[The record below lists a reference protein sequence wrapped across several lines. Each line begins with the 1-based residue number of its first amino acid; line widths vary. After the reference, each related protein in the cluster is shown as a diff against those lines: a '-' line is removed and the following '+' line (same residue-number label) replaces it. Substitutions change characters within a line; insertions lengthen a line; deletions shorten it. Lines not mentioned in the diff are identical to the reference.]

1 MSCVDLG
8 LFIACRAGAVTTM
21 MKAFRNSAKPL
32 IFVVA
37 ISFFAWLVLDLS
49 GLTGGSGLLTQTS
62 VGKINGRAVDTRIF
76 QQAVSQATEE
86 RQRQSSEPIGIAG
99 AAQIRDQVW
108 DQFVQEA
115 LLEQE
120 YRKWGISANSDEI
133 AAVIRSTPPQQV
145 VNEPQFQTDGKF
157 DQAKYERWLASAT
170 GQQYIP
176 LLEQQYRTQLLQ
188 AKLAR
193 HIVSPLYL
201 SDAELWERF
210 RDQKEQVRIGLVT
223 IDPATIPDSV
233 IHVTQTEVEEYYNS
247 HKKELERE
255 ATAWV
260 SYITLDRRPIASDSN
275 IARERALALRA
286 EITKG
291 TAFAE
296 VARRESSDTV
306 SGNRG
311 GDLGTWRKG
320 QFDADFEKAAG
331 TLALNTVS
339 EPVPTQFGYH
349 LIEVTKRWPDSTS
362 GRHIL
367 IPIEVTGAH
376 RDQLDARADS
386 LEQLAAERL
395 DPAALDTAA
404 GVLGLPVHRV
414 GPVVKGQFSSL
425 PPDVSVWAF
434 QAKQGEVSPV
444 VESSAMYLLARLDS
458 VRGAG
463 LPALA
468 AVRAEVEGLVRAERK
483 KAEAKKLGERVRTQ
497 ALAPGGSLAGAAV
510 AAAVPYTLTSPF
522 TRVSAPF
529 NGNTAVGAAFGL
541 QPAQISP
548 PMEGGGGQFYVMQG
562 VERIAADSAEFVKEL
577 PTLRQRAL
585 EGMRQL
591 HLRQYMTALRT
602 RAVIVDNRDR
612 IYKTAAQVVA
622 ETPVQPGRAR

>member
-1 MSCVDLG
+1 
-8 LFIACRAGAVTTM
+8 M
-21 MKAFRNSAKPL
+21 MQAFRNSAKPL

-62 VGKINGRAVDTRIF
+62 VGKVNGRAVDTRVF

-133 AAVIRSTPPQQV
+133 AAVIRSSPPQQLV
-145 VNEPQFQTDGKF
+145 SEPQFQTDGKF
-157 DQAKYERWLASAT
+157 DQSKYERWLASAT
-170 GQQYIP
+170 GQQYVP

-193 HIVSPLYL
+193 HIVSALYL

-210 RDQKEQVRIGLVT
+210 RDQKEQVRVGLVT
-223 IDPATIPDSV
+223 IDPAGIPDSA
-233 IHVTQTEVEEYYNS
+233 IKVTPTEVEEYYNS

-255 ATAWV
+255 PTAWI
-260 SYITLDRRPIASDSN
+260 SFITLDRRPIASDSN
-275 IARERALALRA
+275 TARERALAARA
-286 EITKG
+286 EITQG
-291 TAFAE
+291 TSFAE

-320 QFDADFEKAAG
+320 QFDADFEKAANA
-331 TLALNTVS
+331 LALNTVS
-339 EPVPTQFGYH
+339 EPVLTQFGYH
-349 LIEVTKRWPDSTS
+349 LIEVTKRWPDSTA

-404 GVLGLPVHRV
+404 RVLGLPVQRI

-434 QAKQGEVSPV
+434 QAKKGEVSPV
-444 VESSAMYLLARLDS
+444 VETPGVYVLARIDS
-458 VRGAG
+458 IRPAG

-468 AVRAEVEGLVRAERK
+468 AIRGEVEGLVRAERK
-483 KAEAKKLGERVRTQ
+483 KSEARKLGERVRAQ
-497 ALAPGGSLAGAAV
+497 ALAPGGSLAAAAV
-510 AAAVPYTLTSPF
+510 AAAVPYTVAGPF
-522 TRVSAPF
+522 ARVGAPI
-529 NGNTAVGAAFGL
+529 NGNVAVGTAFGL
-541 QPAQISP
+541 QPAQISQP
-548 PMEGGGGQFYVMQG
+548 VEGSGGQFYVMQG
-562 VERIAADSAEFVKEL
+562 IERIAADSAEFVKDL
-577 PTLRQRAL
+577 PSLRQRAL
-585 EGMRQL
+585 DGMRQL
-591 HLRQYMTALRT
+591 QLRQYMTALRT
-602 RAVIVDNRDR
+602 RAEIVDNRDR

-622 ETPVQPGRAR
+622 ETPVVPGRAR